1 MSKLE
6 KSNKIFNF
14 KVVSKFFY
22 FEPINKKY
30 LNKKYLNWLNNPN
43 INRFLS
49 SVTKRNTTKD
59 LYEKINSLRK
69 NNGELFS
76 IHKKK
81 DSIHIG
87 NLTISNFKKNNS
99 ITYGLMIGD
108 KKSQEVGAGGYVILM
123 FASLSFDYLKC
134 KKIFAGCKV
143 DNYKSIN
150 TLKTIGFSSKGIKN
164 NFEYFELSNNKW
176 KKIKLN
182 FLVKNL
188 KIKIHYK

>member
-87 NLTISNFKKNNS
+87 NLTISIDENFGSINIRLNLLSLMNFK
-99 ITYGLMIGD
+99 
-108 KKSQEVGAGGYVILM
+108 
-123 FASLSFDYLKC
+123 
-134 KKIFAGCKV
+134 
-143 DNYKSIN
+143 
-150 TLKTIGFSSKGIKN
+150 
-164 NFEYFELSNNKW
+164 YFFVVFLV
-176 KKIKLN
+176 LN
-182 FLVKNL
+182 FFNL
-188 KIKIHYK
+188 IAILKFFFEKTSIKSLK